1 MYTEDLI
8 QSLRNEAQRA
18 TVNQVEKTLLD
29 LQQWAMCTEIWAE
42 MSGAERCEMF
52 ADIRAM
58 IELKRTVNE
67 LEQAKQLIKWQNQ

>member
-18 TVNQVEKTLLD
+18 TVSQVEKTLLD
-29 LQQWAMCTEIWAE
+29 LQQLAMCTEVWAE
-42 MSGAERCEMF
+42 MSGCDRSEMF

-67 LEQAKQLIKWQNQ
+67 LEKAKQLIKWQNQ